1 MSLGSYIKESMNLFS
16 STEDRNIVNINM
28 PSKKKTSFLFENVF
42 LTNLKRVL
50 HYTVYTKDKAY
61 VTLRNISPLLK
72 IKVHIKIEEF
82 SPGARQ
88 VHGFIYM

>member
-16 STEDRNIVNINM
+16 STEDRNVNINM

-50 HYTVYTKDKAY
+50 HYTIYTKDKVY
-61 VTLRNISPLLK
+61 VTLRNISPLLQ

-82 SPGARQ
+82 SPARQ

>member
-1 MSLGSYIKESMNLFS
+1 MLLDSYIKERMNLFS
-16 STEDRNIVNINM
+16 SIEDRNIVNIICLHKRRDL
-28 PSKKKTSFLFENVF
+28 SENVF